1 MRKVFLALTALTII
15 GVSCQKSN
23 EVSSMKETK
32 QVVKQT
38 RKKTQKLDYIC
49 VPFET
54 KGFCSGPGNN
64 CGKASKTSFTPV
76 ELQQADLLATYFA
89 ANNANGYFD
98 TENWDILFEEVNEI
112 EGLITDIQN
121 GDVNF
126 FQMQSGEDDGSVTY
140 VLSTATVVTDVTT
153 SNSIYAWQF

>member
-23 EVSSMKETK
+23 EVSSIKETK

-54 KGFCSGPGNN
+54 KGFCSGQVIIV
-64 CGKASKTSFTPV
+64 GKQVKLV
-76 ELQQADLLATYFA
+76 LLQWNFNKQTY
-89 ANNANGYFD
+89 
-98 TENWDILFEEVNEI
+98 
-112 EGLITDIQN
+112 
-121 GDVNF
+121 
-126 FQMQSGEDDGSVTY
+126 
-140 VLSTATVVTDVTT
+140 
-153 SNSIYAWQF
+153 